1 LVKKLDLEARAKK
14 QLAIGV
20 KQKKKKHDG
29 DQMKLRK
36 WIVKGLK

>member
-20 KQKKKKHDG
+20 KQKKKKTRWRPNEIKKMD
-29 DQMKLRK
+29 R
-36 WIVKGLK
+36 